1 MIGSLVI
8 RKELPTWGARQFL
21 DHVVSEERSSVAT
34 AFERAAEVG
43 GLDLECRIV
52 RADGEVRWIAAKG
65 KVKRDSTGAPVR
77 MAGIVMDTTERK
89 NTEETLHQ
97 AQKMEAIGQLTGGVA
112 HDFNNLLTVIVGG
125 LDMMIRRPDQPDR
138 VVRLAEA
145 AMTAARRG
153 EKLTQQ
159 LLAFSRRQMLRPETL
174 NPNRLLMDFEG
185 LARRAV
191 GEAISL
197 KFELDPGVFPIRVD
211 PTQLES
217 AVLNLIVNARD
228 AMSDGG
234 IISVQSR
241 NVHRDTKAVAEKGLQ
256 PGAYVMLSV
265 TDNGSGIDAATMA
278 RAFEPFFTTKEVGK
292 GSGLGLAQVYGFI
305 RSAGGDV
312 TIESEVGKGTTV
324 RLFFP
329 RSSEDAVD
337 GQRVAF
343 SKVPLRRA
351 TTGETVLLV
360 EDDEEVLRMAAESL
374 EELHYKVVVSSDAKE
389 ALGILPAKPELTSCS
404 RMW

>member
-1 MIGSLVI
+1 
-8 RKELPTWGARQFL
+8 
-21 DHVVSEERSSVAT
+21 
-34 AFERAAEVG
+34 
-43 GLDLECRIV
+43 
-52 RADGEVRWIAAKG
+52 
-65 KVKRDSTGAPVR
+65 
-77 MAGIVMDTTERK
+77 
-89 NTEETLHQ
+89 
-97 AQKMEAIGQLTGGVA
+97 MEAIGQLAGGVA

-234 IISVQSR
+234 NISVQSR

-292 GSGLGLAQVYGFI
+292 GSGLGLAQVYGFM

-312 TIESEVGKGTTV
+312 TIESEMGKGTTV

-329 RSSEDAVD
+329 ARQRLRQTASALHSVKFLCD
-337 GQRVAF
+337 GQREVRRYC
-343 SKVPLRRA
+343 SLKTTRKYCGWPLKALRSFTTRLSFLPTQRR
-351 TTGETVLLV
+351 
-360 EDDEEVLRMAAESL
+360 RWN
-374 EELHYKVVVSSDAKE
+374 
-389 ALGILPAKPELTSCS
+389 I
-404 RMW
+404 